1 MRVLRD
7 LTRRKLRTGLTI
19 TGITIGIMAL
29 VVFGSMANKINALVR
44 GGSTYYQDKVIVSAK
59 GGMYGFG
66 GPLDLNDAPKI
77 ASLPGVDVVVPN
89 VAMMLS
95 DDQSSV
101 NMGVPPMIGGSLPSA
116 DQGRETFPL
125 HYASGRALTDA
136 DEGHTVVV
144 LGSDL
149 ARQYKAKV
157 GDTVTL
163 RDVEFEVVGILE
175 PTLTA
180 PDNEAMVPLAA
191 AQQLYVGTLPTIVAD
206 KLSASNLA
214 TGFVVY
220 LDDGADPDT
229 VAAEITDAL
238 PDTTTMTGKDFD
250 QQVGAATSMLNGV
263 LIGIGL
269 ISLLVGGLSV
279 INTMAMSV
287 AERTREIGI
296 KRAIGASRWR
306 IRREIVLE
314 SALIGL
320 VGGLIGLAIGALITY
335 LGNEAGRDSATIL
348 FDLTT
353 GTAVSSVAF
362 ATGLGAVAGFIP
374 AWHASRLDPVTALR
388 YE

>member
-1 MRVLRD
+1 MRLLRD

-29 VVFGSMANKINALVR
+29 VVFGSMANKINALVK

-66 GPLDLNDAPKI
+66 GPLDINDTKVI
-77 ASLPGVDVVVPN
+77 EGLDGVDVVVPT

-101 NMGVPPMIGGSLPSA
+101 SMGVPPMIRGSLPSA
-116 DQGRETFPL
+116 DKGRETFPL

-136 DEGHTVVV
+136 DQGSSVVV

-149 ARQYKAKV
+149 ARQFKARV

-163 RDVEFEVVGILE
+163 RDVKFEVVGILE

-191 AQQLYVGTLPTIVAD
+191 AQQLYMGTLPAIVAD
-206 KLSASNLA
+206 KLNAVDLA

-220 LDDGADPDT
+220 LKDGADPDK
-229 VAAEITDAL
+229 VAAEIEAGL
-238 PDTTTMTGKDFD
+238 PDVTTMTGKDFD
-250 QQVGAATSMLNGV
+250 EQVGAATSMLNGI

-269 ISLLVGGLSV
+269 LSLVIGGLSV

-320 VGGLIGLAIGALITY
+320 VGGLIGLGLGALVTY

-362 ATGLGAVAGFIP
+362 ATVLGAVAGFIP
-374 AWHASRLDPVTALR
+374 AWHASRLDPVSALR